1 MAERYEEEHLVPFEI
16 GLQASET
23 ILMWGLGALAWL
35 ASLVL
40 MVYIVSFNNLT
51 AFGVF
56 MYILGLLLV
65 LGSQIVSSYDPMK
78 TTRFPV
84 TGLLLWLWIVILSF
98 FILSKGW
105 SVIFSSG
112 TGMLIFAIVYLSLA
126 ILATGGILVSN
137 FMTGVKI
144 INWMNMSM
152 NSFLLTSGIASTIA
166 GVIHIGFSNRDLV
179 FIDQVSLWKWIALFA
194 FGISFLLFLELNSAA
209 HRFNEII
216 HYAKKKAVGQF
227 SLTPVINNYY
237 IMGFILML
245 IVMVGV
251 IVLMVINFF
260 FRWVTPI
267 FNKHLANSIMLN
279 SVYSLYFTSMILL
292 VPLII
297 AMVLYFSYRS
307 RKEKEEEEDL
317 RRSAEKSQ
325 GTVY

>member
-1 MAERYEEEHLVPFEI
+1 MAERYEEDHLVPFEI

-23 ILMWGLGALAWL
+23 ILMWGLGAFAWL
-35 ASLVL
+35 VSLLL
-40 MVYIVSFNNLT
+40 MGFIVSWNLT
-51 AFGVF
+51 GFGIFAFVV
-56 MYILGLLLV
+56 GLLLV
-65 LGSQIVSSYDPMK
+65 LASQIVSSYDPMK

-84 TGLLLWLWIVILSF
+84 TGLLLWLLIVILSF

-105 SVIFSSG
+105 SVMFSSG
-112 TGMLIFAIVYLSLA
+112 TDMLIFAIVYVSLA
-126 ILATGGILVSN
+126 ILATGGLLVSN
-137 FMTGVKI
+137 FMTSVKVV
-144 INWMNMSM
+144 NWMNMPM
-152 NSFLLTSGIASTIA
+152 NSFLMTSGIASAVA
-166 GVIHIGFSNRDLV
+166 GVIHIGFSNRNLM
-179 FIDQVSLWKWIALFA
+179 FIDEVSLGTWIMLFV
-194 FGISFLLFLELNSAA
+194 FGISFLLFIELNTAA

-279 SVYSLYFTSMILL
+279 SVYSLYFTSLLLL

-297 AMVLYFSYRS
+297 AMVLFFSYRS

-317 RRSAEKSQ
+317 RRTAEKSQ